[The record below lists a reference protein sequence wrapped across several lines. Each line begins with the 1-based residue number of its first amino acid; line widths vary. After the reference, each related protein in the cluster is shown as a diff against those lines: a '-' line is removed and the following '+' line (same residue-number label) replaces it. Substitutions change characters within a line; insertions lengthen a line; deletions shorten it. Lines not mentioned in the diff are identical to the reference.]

1 MAITLQA
8 KTVEGRSPTCRYERF
23 GLVSTRDVLVPFPD
37 SLRRQRLRECLTM
50 KLRALRRP
58 EVWLHVPTRTNDNKR
73 VRFARVSFWTR
84 HRILK
89 QVSSPCTAMVPRRGD
104 SKRRH
109 SVLLHEEGR
118 QFETNE

>member
-1 MAITLQA
+1 
-8 KTVEGRSPTCRYERF
+8 
-23 GLVSTRDVLVPFPD
+23 
-37 SLRRQRLRECLTM
+37 M

-58 EVWLHVPTRTNDNKR
+58 EIRLHAPPPHNANKR
-73 VRFARVSFWTR
+73 VRFARVFFGRNRVFFWTQ

-89 QVSSPCTAMVPRRGD
+89 QVSSTYTALMPRRGD
-104 SKRRH
+104 SKGSH